1 MNLLRAL
8 DRFFSRIEY
17 ILLVVF
23 LGSMVLLAFTQVI
36 LRNVF
41 GTGIVWADT
50 IVRHLVLWS
59 GFVGAA
65 LATSDERHI
74 SIDAL
79 TKFLS
84 LRTRHIVMIFT
95 SLFAVIVCYYLGTA
109 AWGYVVEERTNGGE
123 LVLSIP
129 TWVAL
134 LIIPSGY
141 FLIALH
147 FLVKND
153 GERCQHVHE
162 AAGGPVRMDT
172 VLIGVGLATSCIAGR
187 TSVYDHRCNCDA
199 RLCRRRNQPFGG
211 DC

>member
-1 MNLLRAL
+1 MMLLRVL

-17 ILLVVF
+17 ILIVVL
-23 LGSMVLLAFTQVI
+23 LGSMVLLAFSQVI

-59 GFVGAA
+59 GFIGAA

-84 LRTRHIVMIFT
+84 PRVRQVVMTIT
-95 SLFAVIVCYYLGTA
+95 SLFAIIVCYYLGVA
-109 AWGYVVEERTNGGE
+109 AWGYVAEEHAHGGE

-129 TWVAL
+129 SWVAL

-141 FLIALH
+141 FLIAFH
-147 FLVKND
+147 FLV
-153 GERCQHVHE
+153 R
-162 AAGGPVRMDT
+162 
-172 VLIGVGLATSCIAGR
+172 ATENAIKTFS
-187 TSVYDHRCNCDA
+187 
-199 RLCRRRNQPFGG
+199 RNPETR
-211 DC
+211 

>member
-1 MNLLRAL
+1 MTLLRIL

-17 ILLVVF
+17 ILIVVL

-59 GFVGAA
+59 GFIGAA

-84 LRTRHIVMIFT
+84 PRAREVVMIFT
-95 SLFAVIVCYYLGTA
+95 SLFAIVVCYYLGVA
-109 AWGYVVEERTNGGE
+109 AWGYVAEEQANGGD

-141 FLIALH
+141 FLIAFH
-147 FLVKND
+147 FLV
-153 GERCQHVHE
+153 
-162 AAGGPVRMDT
+162 
-172 VLIGVGLATSCIAGR
+172 R
-187 TSVYDHRCNCDA
+187 TIDNIVNTFSRHPGTR
-199 RLCRRRNQPFGG
+199 
-211 DC
+211 

>member
-1 MNLLRAL
+1 MKLLRIL
-8 DRFFSRIEY
+8 DRFFSRVEY

-23 LGSMVLLAFTQVI
+23 LGSMVLLAFMQVI

-59 GFVGAA
+59 GFIGAA

-84 LRTRHIVMIFT
+84 PRARQVVMIFT
-95 SLFAVIVCYYLGTA
+95 SLFAIVVCYYLGIA
-109 AWGYVVEERTNGGE
+109 AWGYVLEEQAHGGE

-129 TWVAL
+129 SWVAM

-141 FLIALH
+141 FLIAFH
-147 FLVKND
+147 FLVRATD
-153 GERCQHVHE
+153 G
-162 AAGGPVRMDT
+162 T
-172 VLIGVGLATSCIAGR
+172 IR
-187 TSVYDHRCNCDA
+187 TFSRHPETR
-199 RLCRRRNQPFGG
+199 
-211 DC
+211 